1 MSEEYL
7 KQLPLIELL
16 ELMVLKIDEILAM
29 QKIDENPIE
38 IQRNKKFIQLLQRVI
53 DAKKAESLSHSN
65 IPY

>member
-7 KQLPLIELL
+7 KQLPLIEVL
-16 ELMVLKIDEILAM
+16 ELMVLKIDELLAM

-53 DAKKAESLSHSN
+53 DAKKAENLSPSN
-65 IPY
+65 SPY